1 MNSFSSI
8 LNTPATASV
17 RPPAVPGGHYIMM
30 IRGLPRQDK
39 SSKKGTEFIE
49 YTCAI
54 LQPYTDEAGNC
65 DVDPQAL
72 EEFGSVQGKEMRLT
86 FYMTEASAYRHTE
99 FLTNDLGL
107 DIEGA
112 SHWEAAQSAPGAQF
126 VAMVRQKPREDGKGV
141 YSEIGGTAP
150 LAA

>member
-8 LNTPATASV
+8 LNAPATASV

-49 YTCAI
+49 YTVAI
-54 LQPYTDEAGNC
+54 LQPYVNENGDC
-65 DVDPQAL
+65 DVDAQAL
-72 EEFGSVQGKEMRLT
+72 GEFGTVQGKEMFLT
-86 FYMTEASAYRHTE
+86 FYMTEKSAYRHTE
-99 FLTNDLGL
+99 FLRDDLGL
-107 DIEGA
+107 DVEGQT
-112 SHWEAAQSAPGAQF
+112 HWEAAQSAPGGQF
-126 VAMVRQKPREDGKGV
+126 IGFVRQKPRDDGKGV
-141 YSEIGGTAP
+141 ISEIGGTAP